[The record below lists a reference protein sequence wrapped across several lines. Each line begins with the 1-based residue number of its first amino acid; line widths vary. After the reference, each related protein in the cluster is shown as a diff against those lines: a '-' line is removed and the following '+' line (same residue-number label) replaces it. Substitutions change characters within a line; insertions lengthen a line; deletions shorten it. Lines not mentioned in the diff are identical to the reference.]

1 MMLSMQQYFQYCVN
15 MLTTL
20 TRQYLKKIIASVF
33 LASAFLYAKGAL
45 AIEAP
50 EGVVFCHGKTVVEFT
65 FDRSNANNDVLLTV
79 NGKTEKVMSAYSW
92 FGSVQAPPPGFKYAI
107 LGNDVFDPLLVFED
121 YLLDAKQNKYVKC
134 N

>member
-1 MMLSMQQYFQYCVN
+1 M
-15 MLTTL
+15 
-20 TRQYLKKIIASVF
+20 KKVIASVLF
-33 LASAFLYAKGAL
+33 AFTFFYLKSAL

-79 NGKTEKVMSAYSW
+79 NGKTEKFMSAHSW

-107 LGNDVFDPLLVFED
+107 LGNDAFDPLLVFQD